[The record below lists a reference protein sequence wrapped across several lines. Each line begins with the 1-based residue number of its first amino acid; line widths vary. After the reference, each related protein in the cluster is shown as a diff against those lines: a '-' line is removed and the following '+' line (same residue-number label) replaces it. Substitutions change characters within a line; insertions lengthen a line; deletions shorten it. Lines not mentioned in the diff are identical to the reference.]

1 MTEGGTVSW
10 RCVWWLRGWQAL
22 TDLLAWPR
30 ARSTHPPAGDRRLTP
45 AVLFT
50 KFSRVTRLEDV
61 RERWDDA
68 YQRALRSCRH
78 GPSCTTP
85 GCQVGKAR
93 QEVHLLCG
101 E

>member
-1 MTEGGTVSW
+1 M
-10 RCVWWLRGWQAL
+10 
-22 TDLLAWPR
+22 
-30 ARSTHPPAGDRRLTP
+30 
-45 AVLFT
+45 LFT